1 MGDRAIDWER
11 FEIDPNRRARATLTG
26 RGDHYWKRALNE
38 ALGRRPNEPFAYS
51 TNEGDVIYV
60 EGVTDDGEHEL
71 REQLD
76 DVVRTANRQAEKYR
90 FRA

>member
-1 MGDRAIDWER
+1 MTDRAIER
-11 FEIDPNRRARATLTG
+11 FEIDANRRARTTLTG

-38 ALGRRPNEPFAYS
+38 ALGRRANEPFAYS

-60 EGVTDDGEHEL
+60 ESVPKGAGGDL
-71 REQLD
+71 RKQLE
-76 DVVRTANRQAEKYR
+76 DVVREANRQAEKYR